1 MKTMTITRIA
11 AAILGCGALPAAA
24 ATLTFDSLSVAAY
37 QNTFTA
43 GGWTFSA
50 ATAGPGAVNLAVEQA
65 GLQST
70 YSGDRVV
77 SFGVPFVAGS
87 EITSVSIGTDDGS
100 EFKLEKL
107 SLGDIFGNS
116 KLRLQAYRD
125 GSPLAYTPVDVDI
138 FATVSNVTFSGWDNL
153 DEIRVTNFAGS
164 PDLNFDIDDL
174 EFSTAVVPESSS
186 VLLLGLAALGVF
198 RRRRD

>member
-1 MKTMTITRIA
+1 MKTMTLTRIA
-11 AAILGCGALPAAA
+11 AAILVCGALPAAA
-24 ATLTFDSLSVAAY
+24 ATLTFDGLSVAAY

-50 ATAGPGAVNLAVEQA
+50 ATAGPGPVNLAVEQA

-87 EITSVSIGTDDGS
+87 EITSVSIGTQDGS
-100 EFKLEKL
+100 QFKLENL

-116 KLRLQAYRD
+116 NLRLQAYRD
-125 GSPLAYTPVDVDI
+125 GSPLAYAPVDVNI
-138 FATVSNVTFSGWDNL
+138 FNTVTNVTFTGWDNL
-153 DEIRVTNFAGS
+153 DEIRVTNFSGAS
-164 PDLNFDIDDL
+164 DLNFDIDDL
-174 EFSTAVVPESSS
+174 TYATAVPEPTSA
-186 VLLLGLAALGVF
+186 LLLGLAACGIL
-198 RRRRD
+198 RRRRG